1 MTQQKRVAVVLGT
14 IKCSVRSGEV
24 QKGRF
29 SSIMKQNKKAV
40 EKPRRLSCFADF
52 QPSTDQ
58 GGGKRRAVISQ
69 HGFRL
74 GGPPQ
79 EFPYQSLCSA
89 FNQAQNEQQNNRTD
103 EGVDNRGNKTA
114 PDYNAELRQQPTSD
128 EAADYSDDDIPD
140 KPVTAAFDQHT
151 SKPTGDGTD
160 NKPNNEC
167 LNVHLPPHVL
177 ARTGCG
183 PSPL

>member
-1 MTQQKRVAVVLGT
+1 VYHVRRTSSGT
-14 IKCSVRSGEV
+14 LPIFAAIRRHLKL
-24 QKGRF
+24 F
-29 SSIMKQNKKAV
+29 T
-40 EKPRRLSCFADF
+40 PRPKEERGALS
-52 QPSTDQ
+52 
-58 GGGKRRAVISQ
+58 
-69 HGFRL
+69 
-74 GGPPQ
+74 
-79 EFPYQSLCSA
+79 SA

-140 KPVTAAFDQHT
+140 KPVTAAFDKHT

-167 LNVHLPPHVL
+167 LNVHLSPHVL

>member
-1 MTQQKRVAVVLGT
+1 MARSTISLLCGANNGLDRTRRIWTPLSSAVRKAFSKSYGGDMHAKSLRECNHRGLGAYRQYAYQSNSYQAMAVVAQRRIGVGGT
-14 IKCSVRSGEV
+14 APIS
-24 QKGRF
+24 
-29 SSIMKQNKKAV
+29 
-40 EKPRRLSCFADF
+40 
-52 QPSTDQ
+52 STDQ

-114 PDYNAELRQQPTSD
+114 PD
-128 EAADYSDDDIPD
+128 
-140 KPVTAAFDQHT
+140 
-151 SKPTGDGTD
+151 
-160 NKPNNEC
+160 
-167 LNVHLPPHVL
+167 
-177 ARTGCG
+177 
-183 PSPL
+183 

>member
-1 MTQQKRVAVVLGT
+1 MSLGCPSKGYRT
-14 IKCSVRSGEV
+14 VSTRIQLTRAAGSG
-24 QKGRF
+24 GPSF
-29 SSIMKQNKKAV
+29 
-40 EKPRRLSCFADF
+40 LSMD
-52 QPSTDQ
+52 
-58 GGGKRRAVISQ
+58 
-69 HGFRL
+69 FRL

-167 LNVHLPPHVL
+167 LNVHLSPHVL
-177 ARTGCG
+177 ARTGYGCLLY
-183 PSPL
+183 PQKWTLRLSREMSA

>member
-1 MTQQKRVAVVLGT
+1 MHIGELLTVAVAHCEPVY
-14 IKCSVRSGEV
+14 CS
-24 QKGRF
+24 
-29 SSIMKQNKKAV
+29 
-40 EKPRRLSCFADF
+40 
-52 QPSTDQ
+52 STNH

-128 EAADYSDDDIPD
+128 EAADYSNDDIPD
-140 KPVTAAFDQHT
+140 KPVTAAFDKHT

-167 LNVHLPPHVL
+167 LNVHLSPHVL